1 MQKGVVEINSYVI
14 DYIEYLSNEKNAPT
28 IVFLHEGL
36 GCVALWKDFPERVAK
51 ATGCRVVVY
60 SRYGYGQ
67 SSVLRE
73 SFNTDYMHNEAL
85 EALPEFLRQL
95 NIVNPI
101 LFGHSDGGSIALI
114 HAGAA
119 QWPVRALILEAPH
132 CFVEDLSIAGI
143 EAAKQAYLT
152 TDLGKKLGRYHADP
166 DKTFWGWNDIWLHTD
181 FRGWNIEEYLPTI
194 ACPVL
199 AIQGVDD
206 EYGTMAQIDAIQVQA
221 GGAVDLLKLE
231 KCAHTP
237 HRDQA
242 DAVLA
247 ATVDFVQRI
256 PG

>member
-1 MQKGVVEINSYVI
+1 MQKATLDVNGYA
-14 DYIEYLSNEKNAPT
+14 IEYIDFFAKKENAPT

-36 GCVALWKDFPERVAK
+36 GCIALWKDFPQRVAQ

-67 SSVLRE
+67 STVLRE
-73 SFNTDYMHNEAL
+73 SFNTDYMHREAL
-85 EALPEFLRQL
+85 EVLPEFLRKL

-119 QWPVRALILEAPH
+119 KWPVRALIVEAPH

-152 TDLGKKLGRYHADP
+152 TDLGKKLGRHHADP
-166 DKTFWGWNDIWLHTD
+166 DKTFWGWNNIWLHTD
-181 FRGWNIEEYLPTI
+181 FRSWNIEKYLPAIT
-194 ACPVL
+194 CPVL

-206 EYGTMAQIDAIQVQA
+206 EYGTLKQIDSILEQA
-221 GGAVDLLKLE
+221 AGPVESLKLE
-231 KCAHTP
+231 NCAHTP

-247 ATVDFVQRI
+247 ATVDFVRPI
-256 PG
+256 PL

>member
-1 MQKGVVEINSYVI
+1 MQKGVLEVNGYAIE
-14 DYIEYLSNEKNAPT
+14 YIEFFATIPHAPT

-36 GCVALWKDFPERVAK
+36 GCVALWKDFPERVAQ

-73 SFNTDYMHNEAL
+73 SFKTDYMHREAQ
-85 EALPEFLRQL
+85 EALPVFLRQL

-119 QWPVRALILEAPH
+119 KWPVRGLILEAPH

-143 EAAKQAYLT
+143 ESAKQAYLS

-181 FRGWNIEEYLPTI
+181 FRAWNIEEYLPAIT
-194 ACPVL
+194 CPVL
-199 AIQGVDD
+199 AIQGIDD
-206 EYGTMAQIDAIQVQA
+206 EYGTPAQIDAIAAQA
-221 GGAVDLLKLE
+221 GGPVELAKLSN
-231 KCAHTP
+231 CAHSP
-237 HRDQA
+237 HRDQPA
-242 DAVLA
+242 AVLA
-247 ATVDFVQRI
+247 AVSRFI
-256 PG
+256 GNLAG